1 MLSLNGFKVGT
12 VLKRSHHSPVPCWY
26 LITAGSQGGEFWKR
40 NLGTSFLKRHSTDN
54 CTKHHLPQPYNQDEL
69 SQAQI
74 FLMCFQ
80 DQHIV
85 DFGAEA
91 DVLSHRGSLS
101 SLAVFFLP
109 ANKIALQQRDE
120 RIPVPKSHFKK
131 GKQASLNVEL
141 PRRPLGAVQDSVTG
155 STRAEG
161 RTGTR
166 APCLDGGHQELL
178 APRPVQSGRGLRG
191 GQASGWGGCSL
202 LGADPPAGR
211 WVTILGETLKAV
223 PPLLSPGP

>member
-1 MLSLNGFKVGT
+1 M
-12 VLKRSHHSPVPCWY
+12 KRSHHSPVPLWY
-26 LITAGSQGGEFWKR
+26 LITAGSQGGEFGRGNWVPPSLR
-40 NLGTSFLKRHSTDN
+40 GILQTIAQST
-54 CTKHHLPQPYNQDEL
+54 HLPLPYNQGEL

-74 FLMCFQ
+74 FLMCFE
-80 DQHIV
+80 DQYIV

-120 RIPVPKSHFKK
+120 RIPVPQSHFKK
-131 GKQASLNVEL
+131 GKQESLNVEI

-161 RTGTR
+161 RTGAR

-178 APRPVQSGRGLRG
+178 APRPVQSSRGLRG
-191 GQASGWGGCSL
+191 GPASGWGGCSL

-211 WVTILGETLKAV
+211 RGLTILGETLKAV
-223 PPLLSPGP
+223 PPLPSPGP